1 MSKKV
6 QPKVL
11 NKNCDIFVQ
20 SPNKSM
26 HLMVPPSQKDEPN
39 KIVQPGRSFQEFQVG
54 GEEQM
59 WEVNITFNMGVC
71 QQERPEWM

>member
-39 KIVQPGRSFQEFQVG
+39 KIVQPGPIILGISGRGRRANVG
-54 GEEQM
+54 GQYN
-59 WEVNITFNMGVC
+59 V
-71 QQERPEWM
+71 